1 MKNFRI
7 MIVTV
12 LLIETVISLCGYF
25 PIASN
30 HQNIDSIQ
38 YVAHLEEINTTG
50 ASNFYNKIDESVY
63 VAASSLSARRMADI
77 STKKVESLSEGS
89 KDHIILVGTKDWSKI
104 EYNGNTSYVSSND
117 LVVKNIS
124 SSSTSSSSSSYKK
137 VDQYL
142 YVSANSLNVR
152 TGPGTSYKKVG
163 VLSRGVKVH
172 RIATGNNGWSKIEY
186 KGNTRYVSS
195 KYLTSSKPSSSS
207 KNSIIAEMKKRGSVG
222 RLKISSVGV
231 DVALFEVSCYDS
243 KKNQD
248 VVDKKDSAAYMTDAN
263 DYFGFTIIG
272 DHSNQGFVKMK
283 NSIPGKTTAVIDF
296 GTYKETYICTKKF
309 KGRNVGDLIDLNGKS
324 IAGRNDGGLTM
335 YTCNSDGTVTITFWE
350 KK

>member
-1 MKNFRI
+1 MKNFCR
-7 MIVTV
+7 MIVTTLFIV
-12 LLIETVISLCGYF
+12 TAMSLGGGF

-30 HQNIDSIQ
+30 HQNAGNIQ
-38 YVAHLEEINTTG
+38 YVVHSEEINAPG
-50 ASNFYNKIDESVY
+50 AGTSYKEVDEYAY
-63 VAASSLSARRMADI
+63 VTASSLS
-77 STKKVESLSEGS
+77 VNSLQ
-89 KDHIILVGTKDWSKI
+89 
-104 EYNGNTSYVSSND
+104 TS
-117 LVVKNIS
+117 I
-124 SSSTSSSSSSYKK
+124 TSSSNYKK
-137 VDQYL
+137 VDQYV
-142 YVSANSLNVR
+142 YVSTNSLNVR

-172 RIATGNNGWSKIEY
+172 RIATGINGWSKIEY
-186 KGNTRYVSS
+186 KGKTRYVSS

-207 KNSIIAEMKKRGSVG
+207 KSSVVAKKKKSGSVG
-222 RLKISSVGV
+222 RLKIKSVGV

-243 KKNQD
+243 KKNQA
-248 VVDKKDSAAYMTDAN
+248 VVDRKDSAAYMPDAN

-309 KGRNVGDLIDLNGKS
+309 KGKNVGDLVDLNGNS
-324 IAGRNDGGLTM
+324 IAGKNNGGLTM
-335 YTCNSDGTVTITFWE
+335 YTCNSDGTITITFWE